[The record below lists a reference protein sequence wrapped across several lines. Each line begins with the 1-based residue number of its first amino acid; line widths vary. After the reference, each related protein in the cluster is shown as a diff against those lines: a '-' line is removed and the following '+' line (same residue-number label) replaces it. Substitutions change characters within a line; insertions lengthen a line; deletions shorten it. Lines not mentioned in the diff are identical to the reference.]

1 MKCFRELLH
10 IIPRE
15 RGFRRTYGCT
25 QSPRREALCHLL
37 LEMLLDTIWNEVFE
51 DACSFLW
58 AVFVGVLVW
67 VIEVWK
73 GKNVP
78 ALGHFH
84 RVFDLDVFRYHPLP
98 TNVSECT
105 GTDKNECNDG

>member
-1 MKCFRELLH
+1 
-10 IIPRE
+10 
-15 RGFRRTYGCT
+15 
-25 QSPRREALCHLL
+25 
-37 LEMLLDTIWNEVFE
+37 MLLDTIWNEFFE
-51 DACSFLW
+51 DICSFLW

-67 VIEVWK
+67 VIEVWE

-84 RVFDLDVFRYHPLP
+84 RVFDLDVFRYHPLS

-105 GTDKNECNDG
+105 DTDKNECSDG